1 MKLWKKLLL
10 TAALVLPVIG
20 LTACGQGNAEK
31 TVKVG
36 IMSNDKEI
44 WEDIQSRLKKDDIN
58 IKLVEFTDYNTPN
71 QALQDGD
78 VDLNSFQHHVFLDTW
93 NKKHNTKIV
102 DLGDTYIAPIR
113 AYSNDLKSLKDLKT
127 GDTVAL
133 PNDAANE
140 PRALGVLVD
149 AGLIKLN
156 DSKTPTVR
164 DITEN
169 TLNLKFSELDP
180 AQTARSLKDVAVAI
194 VNNDIAAAAKL
205 NPADSIAVEKINKTS
220 EPYVNFIAAR
230 TAKDKDNKTYQKI
243 VEAYQTDQ
251 TAKLLK
257 KYYKGSAEPA
267 WK

>member
-1 MKLWKKLLL
+1 MKIWPKLLV

-20 LTACGQGNAEK
+20 LTACGQAK
-31 TVKVG
+31 SAQTVTVG

-44 WEDIQSRLKKDDIN
+44 WEDIQTRLKQEDVT

-93 NKKHNTKIV
+93 NKKHHTAIA
-102 DLGDTYIAPIR
+102 DIGETYIAPIR
-113 AYSNDLKSLKDLKT
+113 AYSNTLKSLQGLKR

-140 PRALGVLVD
+140 PRALGVLAD
-149 AGLIKLN
+149 AGLIKV
-156 DSKTPTVR
+156 KAVATPTIR

-169 TLNLKFSELDP
+169 KLGLKFSELDP
-180 AQTARSLKDVAVAI
+180 AQTARSLNDVAVAI

-205 NPADSIAVEKINKTS
+205 DPAAAIAVEKLNKTA

-230 TAKDKDNKTYQKI
+230 SAKDKANKTYQKI
-243 VEAYQTDQ
+243 VQAYQTER